1 MERFFFA
8 GEDERWEQ
16 PGRVPAGAIRSSGQE
31 NGFSPQRHLQVKR
44 IRNDLFQIRIRP
56 FSSLRIRIQPFNSFR
71 IKVRVERK
79 KERKKEHLFSQAQRN

>member
-1 MERFFFA
+1 MERFCVA

-31 NGFSPQRHLQVKR
+31 NGLSPQRHIQVKR

-56 FSSLRIRIQPFNSFR
+56 LSSFRIRIQPFNSFR
-71 IKVRVERK
+71 IEVKVPLKQGSTGTYDRVR
-79 KERKKEHLFSQAQRN
+79 ADI